1 MNHGLSCL
9 GTLPPSSVLP
19 SLLNPC
25 STLFSALPAPD
36 TPPCRAA
43 VISGLHLAWAIQVW
57 AQEVMICV
65 IVSQALPSGDAEWE
79 EGTQAPFLHPAGG
92 APTVQECSVLIWDT
106 RAETLRP
113 PITAS
118 PSPKLCLFLS
128 FCHGKEWIRGS
139 KDLSPCSVFSH

>member
-1 MNHGLSCL
+1 
-9 GTLPPSSVLP
+9 
-19 SLLNPC
+19 
-25 STLFSALPAPD
+25 
-36 TPPCRAA
+36 
-43 VISGLHLAWAIQVW
+43 
-57 AQEVMICV
+57 MICV
-65 IVSQALPSGDAEWE
+65 IVSQALSSGDAEWE

-128 FCHGKEWIRGS
+128 FCHGKEWIGGS
-139 KDLSPCSVFSH
+139 KDLSPCSVFSATDSSYKRESDLEVVATVGIGRVGLGCFPALPLASLVIRLWPSTIDLAG